1 MEPEDGCVACQVL
14 LSIDG
19 AAWEGVSFIAE
30 DLQETA
36 GKDHQPKGEDG
47 DETPSGEKNWR

>member
-1 MEPEDGCVACQVL
+1 
-14 LSIDG
+14 
-19 AAWEGVSFIAE
+19 VSFIAE

-36 GKDHQPKGEDG
+36 GKDHQPEGEDG